1 MSGRGSAPLVLRLG
15 GGRLTLLLLALVLLV
30 ALAAW
35 SGYRLG
41 RRAGVTVPHVA
52 APERE
57 ADVEMSEGELGGG
70 GGFDEAVT
78 LGAGYALLVF
88 RSSSLDEAE
97 AVREDLSSRG
107 LPVRLDQDPRR
118 PPRDRF
124 RVLLGPFPDR
134 GGAEAVRGRL
144 DSWKP
149 PIEPEVVWIE

>member
-1 MSGRGSAPLVLRLG
+1 VLRLG
-15 GGRLTLLLLALVLLV
+15 GGRLALLLLALVLLV

-41 RRAGVTVPHVA
+41 RRAGGSIPHVV

-57 ADVEMSEGELGGG
+57 GDVEVSEGELGGE

-78 LGAGYALLVF
+78 LGGGYALLVF

-97 AVREDLSSRG
+97 VAREALKSQG

-118 PPRDRF
+118 PPGDRF
-124 RVLLGPFPDR
+124 RVLVGPFPEK
-134 GGAEAVRGRL
+134 GGAEAARDRL
-144 DSWKP
+144 EPWKP